1 MELSFAS
8 PEGALVGAAVLG
20 PLAALFMIEH
30 RARRVRRVLGLL
42 RPHRGRLL
50 ADGLATVLF
59 AGLVAVAAA
68 QPLLART
75 DATFVRGDA
84 EVYLVLDTSRS
95 MLAAPSAGDDTRFE
109 RARAQ
114 AGRLREELAAV
125 PVGVASLTDRLLPHL
140 FPTSDRDEFAAT
152 LERAVGVDRPPPRV
166 ERTRSSEFAALADA
180 AIWNYFSENLRRRLL
195 VVFTDGE
202 GQASDVESLRIGLRS
217 QPRLQMLFV
226 HVWGEGERVF
236 GKAGPELQYAPDP
249 TSRDLLGRLAA
260 VAGGRVFADGD
271 VSAVAAAVRR
281 GLGAGTRAS
290 SRLSGDPQPLAPYAV
305 AAALVPLAFLLWRRN
320 RA

>member
-20 PLAALFMIEH
+20 PLAALFLIER
-30 RARRVRRVLGLL
+30 RASRVRRVLGLRR
-42 RPHRGRLL
+42 RPRRRLL
-50 ADGLATVLF
+50 TDALATALL
-59 AGLVAVAAA
+59 AALVALAAA

-75 DATFVRGDA
+75 DETFVRGDA

-109 RARAQ
+109 RALDQ
-114 AGRLREELAAV
+114 AGRLRDELAAV

-140 FPTSDRDEFAAT
+140 FPTSDRDAFAAT
-152 LERAVGVDRPPPRV
+152 LERTIGVDRPPPRV
-166 ERTRSSEFAALADA
+166 ERNRSSEFAALADA
-180 AIWNYFSENLRRRLL
+180 AVWNYFSENLRRRLL

-202 GQASDVESLRIGLRS
+202 GQAGDVEGLRIGLRS
-217 QPRLQMLFV
+217 QPRLTMLFV

-236 GKAGPELQYAPDP
+236 GEAGPELQYAPDP
-249 TSRDLLGRLAA
+249 TSRDLLGQLAS
-260 VAGGRVFADGD
+260 VAGGRVFAEGD
-271 VSAVAAAVRR
+271 VGAVAAAARR
-281 GLGAGTRAS
+281 ELGAGTRAS
-290 SRLSGDPQPLAPYAV
+290 SRLSGNPQPLAPYAV
-305 AAALVPLAFLLWRRN
+305 GAVLVPLAFLLWRRN

>member
-20 PLAALFMIEH
+20 PLAALFLIER

-50 ADGLATVLF
+50 TDALATTLF
-59 AGLVAVAAA
+59 AALVALAAA

-95 MLAAPSAGDDTRFE
+95 MLAAPSAEADTRFE
-109 RARAQ
+109 RARDQ
-114 AGRLREELAAV
+114 AERLREELATV
-125 PVGVASLTDRLLPHL
+125 PVGLASLTDRLLPHL

-152 LERAVGVDRPPPRV
+152 LERAIGVDRPPPRV
-166 ERTRSSEFAALADA
+166 ERNRSSEFTALADA
-180 AIWNYFSENLRRRLL
+180 VIWNYFSENLRRRLL
-195 VVFTDGE
+195 VVFSDGE
-202 GQASDVESLRIGLRS
+202 GQASDVEGLRASLTS
-217 QPRLQMLFV
+217 QPAVTMLFV

-236 GKAGPELQYAPDP
+236 GEAGPEPQYAPDP
-249 TSRDLLGRLAA
+249 TSRDLLGQLAA

-271 VSAVAAAVRR
+271 VGAVAAAVRR
-281 GLGAGTRAS
+281 ELGAGRRAS
-290 SRLSGDPQPLAPYAV
+290 SRLIGEPQPLAPYAV
-305 AAALVPLAFLLWRRN
+305 AAAFIPLAFLFWRRN